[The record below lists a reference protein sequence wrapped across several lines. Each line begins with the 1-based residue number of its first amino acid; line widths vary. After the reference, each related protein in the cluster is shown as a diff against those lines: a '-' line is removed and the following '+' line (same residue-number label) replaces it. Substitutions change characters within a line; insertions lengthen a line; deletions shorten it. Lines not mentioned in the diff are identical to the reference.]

1 MKFPIRIIFLC
12 VLICS
17 IAFGDDHDFNVSGTV
32 YRDGTKIPLQGANV
46 LYVNKAGGEF
56 GASTDA
62 NGRYA
67 ISSMPGGDYTVTI
80 SFIGYDDYRK
90 SILIENGKKYQ
101 IDAILSIE
109 PILMAKL
116 EIISEIDAPYQDL
129 PGAATVMDMQ
139 TLKLVNP
146 IGTQEMLE
154 YIPGI
159 NGFADD
165 GIGNSRISIGIR
177 GLNPRRS
184 SRVLILEDGI
194 PIQPALYVYPN
205 MYYNPPADRIDQI
218 EVIKGSG
225 SILYGPQTMG
235 GVINYFTRRPRSD
248 YGGSFKMT
256 AGENGYGSLFAELGG
271 WGNEQ
276 YKPEFQLL
284 IKRGDGFRQNNSFEQ
299 LNGTLKLNVRNSNS
313 KNTYMK
319 LNLNYENS
327 NATYTG
333 LTEWSFNND
342 PRFNPKE
349 DDNFKVFRSA
359 FDLMQSEKLSSSLSK
374 STTLFASYFDRRWWR
389 ENDIFIKS
397 SDLGLENPDAQPY
410 YSPFDLVRVGNG
422 IDNFGILR
430 TFYVLGLERSYK
442 LKHNL
447 FDRPSKMETGWR
459 IYWER
464 FIDDRKTGF
473 NADSVYATDARE
485 GVYYRG
491 SGDSL
496 EILGTSHHY
505 ETMAL
510 SGFLSESIDFG
521 SLNIRPGVRLEL
533 FEQERV
539 DRMQGSIYQDKT
551 IFVLLPGV
559 AFSKSGAGMNIFGG
573 IHRGFTPPSSG
584 ALKIL
589 NFGEGLDDSGLDLD
603 AEKSWNKELGLRGTM
618 SLVEYELAGF
628 HIDIENL
635 VAAGRGTAFKNLGKV
650 VSQGVE
656 ARMGITLSQ
665 ISSPLPN
672 VHIAYTF
679 LSTKVKEGIIISNV
693 SGSFGSEVSIEGKEL
708 PYSPNHTVTAGLEF
722 TPISDLKLR
731 ADFRFV
737 SEVYTD
743 FENIEDT
750 DEIGVSGPIPEYS
763 IFNVSGSYHLSENLK
778 IFFSG
783 KNITDKIYIGSRLHS
798 NPGQK
803 EANISSGIIPGP
815 RRQINFGFE
824 YSF

>member
-1 MKFPIRIIFLC
+1 
-12 VLICS
+12 
-17 IAFGDDHDFNVSGTV
+17 
-32 YRDGTKIPLQGANV
+32 
-46 LYVNKAGGEF
+46 
-56 GASTDA
+56 
-62 NGRYA
+62 
-67 ISSMPGGDYTVTI
+67 
-80 SFIGYDDYRK
+80 
-90 SILIENGKKYQ
+90 
-101 IDAILSIE
+101 
-109 PILMAKL
+109 
-116 EIISEIDAPYQDL
+116 
-129 PGAATVMDMQ
+129 
-139 TLKLVNP
+139 
-146 IGTQEMLE
+146 
-154 YIPGI
+154 
-159 NGFADD
+159 
-165 GIGNSRISIGIR
+165 
-177 GLNPRRS
+177 
-184 SRVLILEDGI
+184 
-194 PIQPALYVYPN
+194 
-205 MYYNPPADRIDQI
+205 
-218 EVIKGSG
+218 
-225 SILYGPQTMG
+225 
-235 GVINYFTRRPRSD
+235 
-248 YGGSFKMT
+248 
-256 AGENGYGSLFAELGG
+256 
-271 WGNEQ
+271 
-276 YKPEFQLL
+276 
-284 IKRGDGFRQNNSFEQ
+284 
-299 LNGTLKLNVRNSNS
+299 
-313 KNTYMK
+313 
-319 LNLNYENS
+319 
-327 NATYTG
+327 
-333 LTEWSFNND
+333 
-342 PRFNPKE
+342 
-349 DDNFKVFRSA
+349 
-359 FDLMQSEKLSSSLSK
+359 
-374 STTLFASYFDRRWWR
+374 
-389 ENDIFIKS
+389 
-397 SDLGLENPDAQPY
+397 
-410 YSPFDLVRVGNG
+410 
-422 IDNFGILR
+422 
-430 TFYVLGLERSYK
+430 
-442 LKHNL
+442 
-447 FDRPSKMETGWR
+447 METGWR

-473 NADSVYATDARE
+473 TADSVYAKDARE

-551 IFVLLPGV
+551 IFVLLPGI

-603 AEKSWNKELGLRGTM
+603 AEKSWNKELGVRGTM

-679 LSTKVKEGIIISNV
+679 LSTEVKEGIIISNV

-722 TPISDLKLR
+722 TPISGLKLR

-737 SEVYTD
+737 SEAYTD

-750 DEIGVSGPIPEYS
+750 DEIGVSGPIPGYS
-763 IFNVSGSYHLSENLK
+763 IFNVSGGYHLSENLK

>member
-1 MKFPIRIIFLC
+1 
-12 VLICS
+12 
-17 IAFGDDHDFNVSGTV
+17 
-32 YRDGTKIPLQGANV
+32 
-46 LYVNKAGGEF
+46 
-56 GASTDA
+56 
-62 NGRYA
+62 
-67 ISSMPGGDYTVTI
+67 
-80 SFIGYDDYRK
+80 
-90 SILIENGKKYQ
+90 
-101 IDAILSIE
+101 
-109 PILMAKL
+109 
-116 EIISEIDAPYQDL
+116 
-129 PGAATVMDMQ
+129 
-139 TLKLVNP
+139 
-146 IGTQEMLE
+146 
-154 YIPGI
+154 
-159 NGFADD
+159 
-165 GIGNSRISIGIR
+165 
-177 GLNPRRS
+177 
-184 SRVLILEDGI
+184 
-194 PIQPALYVYPN
+194 
-205 MYYNPPADRIDQI
+205 
-218 EVIKGSG
+218 
-225 SILYGPQTMG
+225 MG

-256 AGENGYGSLFAELGG
+256 AGENGYGSFFAELGG
-271 WGNEQ
+271 WGNEK

-284 IKRGDGFRQNNSFEQ
+284 FKRGDGFRQNNSFEQ

-349 DDNFKVFRSA
+349 DDNFKVFRYA
-359 FDLMQSEKLSSSLSK
+359 FDLMQSEKLSSSLSQ

-389 ENDIFIKS
+389 ENDVFIKS
-397 SDLGLENPDAQPY
+397 SDLGLEDPDAQPY

-473 NADSVYATDARE
+473 TADSVYATDARE

-551 IFVLLPGV
+551 IFVLLPGI
-559 AFSKSGAGMNIFGG
+559 AFSKSGKGMNIFGG

-603 AEKSWNKELGLRGTM
+603 AEKSWNKELGVRGTM

-650 VSQGVE
+650 ASQGVE
-656 ARMGITLSQ
+656 ARIGITLSQ
-665 ISSPLPN
+665 ISSLLPN

-679 LSTKVKEGIIISNV
+679 LSTEVKEGIIISNV

-722 TPISDLKLR
+722 APISDLKLR

-737 SEVYTD
+737 SEAYTD
-743 FENIEDT
+743 FENIEVPDK
-750 DEIGVSGPIPEYS
+750 IGVSGPIPEYS
-763 IFNVSGSYHLSENLK
+763 IFNVSGGYHLSENLK
-778 IFFSG
+778 IFFLV
-783 KNITDKIYIGSRLHS
+783 KILLTRYILVLDCILIQDKGSQHKFRNHTRS
-798 NPGQK
+798 QK
-803 EANISSGIIPGP
+803 TNQF
-815 RRQINFGFE
+815 RF
-824 YSF
+824 

>member
-1 MKFPIRIIFLC
+1 
-12 VLICS
+12 
-17 IAFGDDHDFNVSGTV
+17 
-32 YRDGTKIPLQGANV
+32 
-46 LYVNKAGGEF
+46 
-56 GASTDA
+56 
-62 NGRYA
+62 
-67 ISSMPGGDYTVTI
+67 
-80 SFIGYDDYRK
+80 
-90 SILIENGKKYQ
+90 
-101 IDAILSIE
+101 
-109 PILMAKL
+109 
-116 EIISEIDAPYQDL
+116 
-129 PGAATVMDMQ
+129 
-139 TLKLVNP
+139 
-146 IGTQEMLE
+146 
-154 YIPGI
+154 
-159 NGFADD
+159 
-165 GIGNSRISIGIR
+165 
-177 GLNPRRS
+177 
-184 SRVLILEDGI
+184 
-194 PIQPALYVYPN
+194 
-205 MYYNPPADRIDQI
+205 
-218 EVIKGSG
+218 
-225 SILYGPQTMG
+225 
-235 GVINYFTRRPRSD
+235 
-248 YGGSFKMT
+248 
-256 AGENGYGSLFAELGG
+256 
-271 WGNEQ
+271 
-276 YKPEFQLL
+276 
-284 IKRGDGFRQNNSFEQ
+284 
-299 LNGTLKLNVRNSNS
+299 
-313 KNTYMK
+313 
-319 LNLNYENS
+319 
-327 NATYTG
+327 
-333 LTEWSFNND
+333 
-342 PRFNPKE
+342 
-349 DDNFKVFRSA
+349 
-359 FDLMQSEKLSSSLSK
+359 MQSEKLSSSLSK

-389 ENDIFIKS
+389 ENDVFIKS
-397 SDLGLENPDAQPY
+397 SDLGLENPDVQPY

-447 FDRPSKMETGWR
+447 FDRPSKMEAGWR

-473 NADSVYATDARE
+473 TADSVYATDARE

-551 IFVLLPGV
+551 IFVLLPGI

-603 AEKSWNKELGLRGTM
+603 AEKSWNKELGVRGAM

-665 ISSPLPN
+665 ISSLLPN
-672 VHIAYTF
+672 VHISYTF
-679 LSTKVKEGIIISNV
+679 LSTEVKEGIIISNV

-722 TPISDLKLR
+722 NPISELKLR

-737 SEVYTD
+737 SEAYTD

-750 DEIGVSGPIPEYS
+750 DEIGVSGPIQEYS
-763 IFNVSGSYHLSENLK
+763 IFNVSGGYNLSENFK